1 MLSAICGYNDGGIS
15 WGWLPIIADKL
26 MPAKDARPPKDEFV
40 RPSDSCGTNVEEA
53 LYFTGETIA
62 KIIPKTA
69 NNMVVLITK
78 RFATYAVFNKA
89 IRSISSS
96 LFVFINHAFIESKI
110 LLKGLK
116 RRLLK

>member
-26 MPAKDARPPKDEFV
+26 MPAKDASPPKDEFV

-53 LYFTGETIA
+53 LYFTGEISA
-62 KIIPKTA
+62 KITPKTA
-69 NNMVVLITK
+69 NSMVVLTTK
-78 RFATYAVFNKA
+78 RLARNTVFKRA

-96 LFVFINHAFIESKI
+96 FCVSI
-110 LLKGLK
+110 LYLILG
-116 RRLLK
+116 